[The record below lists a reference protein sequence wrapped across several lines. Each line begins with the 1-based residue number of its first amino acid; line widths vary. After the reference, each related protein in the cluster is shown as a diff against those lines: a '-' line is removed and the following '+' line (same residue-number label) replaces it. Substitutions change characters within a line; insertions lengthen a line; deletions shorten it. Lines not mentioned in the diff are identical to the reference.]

1 MFEILAY
8 YSDGQIYFR
17 GGCMNF
23 CKFTAKAMCMG
34 KGRKVYECIHSF
46 FLLLDLFVKKFLNAK
61 FVIM

>member
-8 YSDGQIYFR
+8 YSDGQIYFW

-34 KGRKVYECIHSF
+34 KGRKVHSF

>member
-1 MFEILAY
+1 
-8 YSDGQIYFR
+8 
-17 GGCMNF
+17 MNF

-46 FLLLDLFVKKFLNAK
+46 FLLLDLFAKKFLNAK